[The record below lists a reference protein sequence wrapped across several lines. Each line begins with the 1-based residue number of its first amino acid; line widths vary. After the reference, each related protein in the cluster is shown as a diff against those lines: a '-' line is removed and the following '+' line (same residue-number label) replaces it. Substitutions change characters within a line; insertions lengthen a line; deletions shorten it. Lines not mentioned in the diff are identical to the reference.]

1 MILFYGKQTLLV
13 DRQGNYPKIKHS
25 AFFLQN
31 NWLKT
36 LFMEKCI
43 YICMQFFNE
52 IYQMKYKYILLG
64 FGLGMSLLF
73 NTSVKAQNANPHIQA
88 MKFNEPDTNKMEDRL
103 KGAVEDVSKRTL
115 YSSTYKKGSKF
126 MARYSTVMI
135 NYPDANGNLQPV
147 DLTLHSDAQGWV
159 ADKQPNPCYLHLDR
173 STTVTLGGGK
183 EITFNKNASI
193 NDMPLDQ
200 NIVSINGSVVKFNLS
215 QGIHKELEFIP
226 GGIETNYIFDSPLE
240 GGGINVKEEVV
251 LPDGCVFQ
259 KDSIHGKM
267 QPGGGW
273 AGDYL
278 LKSADG
284 KQVLAKLQAAECY
297 DSKKH
302 WCLANYSIQKKD
314 GKNILV
320 TSIPSNW
327 LSTAVYPVTLDPRI
341 TGLTATW
348 GGKSTNSCLYPHFTV
363 DSILVKIP
371 AKITIT
377 FFTIDYAYT
386 ALGTVPKSDGVIYI
400 STPCAKSDTFG
411 CSVGDS
417 AKISG
422 ICYLVPGSDFHCPYT
437 SCYTPSCL
445 PQSFWL
451 DVGLS
456 RLKGAGCDTDF
467 IYYNAYAGY
476 PYVFSAYVEGYT
488 DSILNNSTSVS
499 YNPTK
504 QCSNLCNIT
513 MNATLQFG
521 VPPYTVSHPWASRD
535 TVVGSYN
542 NLTCTSQG
550 VVQMQLKVP
559 GCPYNCGNIKTI
571 KIPPPTVVDF
581 CGDTAVKPDSVTYTI
596 DPVPVVSYIPTDTS
610 VCSGLPVRL
619 TLKSCVPGTTF
630 TWIGTDNASGTSDT
644 ALTDQTHDTGNA
656 PMIVT
661 YSIVG
666 SANGCNSD
674 TIKTKAKIN
683 PFPIV
688 NVTGADTLILGNS
701 ERLVATGGGTYSW
714 SPAAGL
720 SCTNCPNPVAT
731 PTITTKYSV
740 TVTDSGGC
748 DVIMPFTIFVLD
760 ENVIIPNVITPNGD
774 NINDYFTITNLQ
786 DYPNS
791 KLTIFDRWGK
801 QVYTSNNYQN
811 NWNGSGQSAGVYDY
825 VLVLPTGKKYEGFV
839 QIIK

>member
-1 MILFYGKQTLLV
+1 
-13 DRQGNYPKIKHS
+13 
-25 AFFLQN
+25 
-31 NWLKT
+31 
-36 LFMEKCI
+36 
-43 YICMQFFNE
+43 
-52 IYQMKYKYILLG
+52 
-64 FGLGMSLLF
+64 
-73 NTSVKAQNANPHIQA
+73 
-88 MKFNEPDTNKMEDRL
+88 
-103 KGAVEDVSKRTL
+103 
-115 YSSTYKKGSKF
+115 
-126 MARYSTVMI
+126 
-135 NYPDANGNLQPV
+135 
-147 DLTLHSDAQGWV
+147 
-159 ADKQPNPCYLHLDR
+159 
-173 STTVTLGGGK
+173 
-183 EITFNKNASI
+183 
-193 NDMPLDQ
+193 
-200 NIVSINGSVVKFNLS
+200 
-215 QGIHKELEFIP
+215 
-226 GGIETNYIFDSPLE
+226 
-240 GGGINVKEEVV
+240 
-251 LPDGCVFQ
+251 
-259 KDSIHGKM
+259 
-267 QPGGGW
+267 
-273 AGDYL
+273 
-278 LKSADG
+278 
-284 KQVLAKLQAAECY
+284 
-297 DSKKH
+297 
-302 WCLANYSIQKKD
+302 
-314 GKNILV
+314 
-320 TSIPSNW
+320 
-327 LSTAVYPVTLDPRI
+327 
-341 TGLTATW
+341 
-348 GGKSTNSCLYPHFTV
+348 
-363 DSILVKIP
+363 
-371 AKITIT
+371 
-377 FFTIDYAYT
+377 
-386 ALGTVPKSDGVIYI
+386 
-400 STPCAKSDTFG
+400 
-411 CSVGDS
+411 
-417 AKISG
+417 
-422 ICYLVPGSDFHCPYT
+422 
-437 SCYTPSCL
+437 
-445 PQSFWL
+445 
-451 DVGLS
+451 
-456 RLKGAGCDTDF
+456 
-467 IYYNAYAGY
+467 
-476 PYVFSAYVEGYT
+476 
-488 DSILNNSTSVS
+488 
-499 YNPTK
+499 
-504 QCSNLCNIT
+504 
-513 MNATLQFG
+513 MNATMQFG